1 MQNEQQENR
10 PKENLTI
17 LRKKLIGK
25 LKKKLTLELNNNST
39 FYSPRNK
46 AKAFHNLEK
55 DFPAIYKLTFIDLS
69 SMDMDQTSE
78 KKKTRTDNFGREIK
92 KGGKHKIVFADE
104 LQFVK
109 QMKLDDKKIKED
121 FKRKNS
127 CPKNK
132 EEKNKENIELFKNIK
147 RSNSFDL
154 SANYLS
160 NHYYNIDNF
169 TLFKKKPSK
178 FNNLDIIDFQST
190 KKENKLNTYFFRKNI
205 VLADEGNVCCSCYCN
220 IF

>member
-1 MQNEQQENR
+1 
-10 PKENLTI
+10 
-17 LRKKLIGK
+17 
-25 LKKKLTLELNNNST
+25 
-39 FYSPRNK
+39 
-46 AKAFHNLEK
+46 
-55 DFPAIYKLTFIDLS
+55 
-69 SMDMDQTSE
+69 
-78 KKKTRTDNFGREIK
+78 
-92 KGGKHKIVFADE
+92 
-104 LQFVK
+104 
-109 QMKLDDKKIKED
+109 MKLDDKKIKED